1 MADEPREEASKK
13 KKAKPRKERVLH
25 TRIPAVLEQELKQ
38 AAKTLRIPVSNLV
51 RVILEDAL
59 FTAQAVGKAAEEELR
74 GAADRIVRERSKWEK
89 GAKAAGKVVREAAAE
104 SPEEEGETRREIR
117 ETQHKPTSELS
128 DGTRKKG
135 QLGPAPPEVSA
146 PLAGVLGFQP
156 LVLAIETRCVV
167 CDKALAPG
175 EQAFIGVRDGPGPR
189 VIVGPECLPGQPDG

>member
-89 GAKAAGKVVREAAAE
+89 GAKAAGKVVGEAAAE
-104 SPEEEGETRREIR
+104 SPEEDGETA
-117 ETQHKPTSELS
+117 PT
-128 DGTRKKG
+128 
-135 QLGPAPPEVSA
+135 EVST

-156 LVLAIETRCVV
+156 LVMAIETRCVV